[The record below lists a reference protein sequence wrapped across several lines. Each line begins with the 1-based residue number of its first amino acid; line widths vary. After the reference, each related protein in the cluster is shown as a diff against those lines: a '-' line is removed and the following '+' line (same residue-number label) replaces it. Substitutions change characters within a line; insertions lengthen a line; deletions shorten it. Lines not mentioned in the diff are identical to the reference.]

1 MSFNDKNFML
11 ENETSKKLYNIA
23 KEQPIFDY
31 HCHLDPQEV
40 FEDKPFENI
49 VDVWLGGDHYK
60 WRLMRANGVAEKYI
74 TGDASN
80 EDKFRVFAETIE
92 FAVGHPVFHWT
103 HLEMRDA
110 FGIDK
115 YLTSKNWK
123 EIYNELNDY
132 IKNEELS
139 PRKLINRSNVKF
151 IGTTD
156 HPLDSLEWHAKI
168 KEDESFDVVVAP
180 TFRPDEAF
188 VNHANFAGFVDRLRD
203 EAGATITDFNSFVSA
218 LEERIKH
225 FVANGA
231 KATDISFGEI
241 AYREADSAEL
251 DAIFDKA
258 MNGKD
263 LTQAEEEAWQT
274 EVFVELSR
282 LYKENKLVSQVHFG
296 AIRNN
301 NTKYSDQIGP
311 DSGFDSI
318 DDQVDLGQNLN
329 ALLDRLSREDKLPKM
344 IWYNLNP
351 AYNFILAN
359 TLQNYQANEEGI
371 KNYMQFGAA
380 WWFGDTKLGM
390 INQMNALADSGMLA
404 NFLGMLTDSRSFLS
418 YQRHDYFRRILAT
431 YIGEWVESEEIPNDE
446 HLLTTLM
453 ENISYNNAYNYF
465 NN

>member
-156 HPLDSLEWHAKI
+156 HPLD
-168 KEDESFDVVVAP
+168 
-180 TFRPDEAF
+180 
-188 VNHANFAGFVDRLRD
+188 
-203 EAGATITDFNSFVSA
+203 
-218 LEERIKH
+218 
-225 FVANGA
+225 
-231 KATDISFGEI
+231 
-241 AYREADSAEL
+241 
-251 DAIFDKA
+251 
-258 MNGKD
+258 
-263 LTQAEEEAWQT
+263 
-274 EVFVELSR
+274 
-282 LYKENKLVSQVHFG
+282 
-296 AIRNN
+296 
-301 NTKYSDQIGP
+301 
-311 DSGFDSI
+311 
-318 DDQVDLGQNLN
+318 
-329 ALLDRLSREDKLPKM
+329 
-344 IWYNLNP
+344 
-351 AYNFILAN
+351 
-359 TLQNYQANEEGI
+359 
-371 KNYMQFGAA
+371 
-380 WWFGDTKLGM
+380 
-390 INQMNALADSGMLA
+390 
-404 NFLGMLTDSRSFLS
+404 
-418 YQRHDYFRRILAT
+418 
-431 YIGEWVESEEIPNDE
+431 
-446 HLLTTLM
+446 
-453 ENISYNNAYNYF
+453 
-465 NN
+465 

>member
-1 MSFNDKNFML
+1 MSFNDENFML
-11 ENETSKKLYNIA
+11 DNETSKKLYSIA

-31 HCHLDPQEV
+31 HCHLDPKEV
-40 FEDKPFENI
+40 FEDKPFEDI

-60 WRLMRANGVAEKYI
+60 WRLMRANGVHESYI
-74 TGDASN
+74 TGDKSKK
-80 EDKFRVFAETIE
+80 EKFKAFAETVE
-92 FAVGHPVFHWT
+92 FAVGNPIFHWS
-103 HLEMRDA
+103 HLELRDV
-110 FGIDK
+110 FGIDE
-115 YLTSKNWK
+115 YLTSENW
-123 EIYNELNDY
+123 ERIYNELNDY
-132 IKNEELS
+132 IKREELS

-168 KEDESFDVVVAP
+168 KADESFDVEVAP

-188 VNHANFAGFVDRLRD
+188 VDHANFAGFVDRLRD
-203 EAGATITDFNSFVSA
+203 EAGLTVNNFATFVEA
-218 LEERIKH
+218 LESRIIF
-225 FVANGA
+225 FVENGA
-231 KATDISFGEI
+231 KATDISFSAI
-241 AYREADSAEL
+241 VYREAQQDEL
-251 DAIFDKA
+251 DAIFEKA

-263 LTQAEEEAWQT
+263 ITQAEAEAWQT

-282 LYKENKLVSQVHFG
+282 LYKENNLVSQLHFG

-301 NTKYSDQIGP
+301 NTKYSSQIGP
-311 DSGFDSI
+311 DAGFDSI
-318 DDQVDLGQNLN
+318 GDQVDLGSNLN

-371 KNYMQFGAA
+371 KNFQQFGAA
-380 WWFGDTKLGM
+380 WWFADTKNGM
-390 INQMNALADSGMLA
+390 LDQMDALANSGMLA

-431 YIGEWVESEEIPNDE
+431 FIGEWVESEEIPNNE

-453 ENISYNNAYNYF
+453 ENISYKNAYNYF